1 MRLHILS
8 DLHLEFGHS
17 ELEDTDADVVVLAGD
32 IHVGREGRRWI
43 RKQFPD
49 KPVIYVLGN
58 HEYYRHAIPSLTDT
72 LKRESDGSLIHILEN
87 SVVELGGFAFLGCT
101 LWTDFQSAPDAHA
114 AMREADKV
122 MSDFDLITTTDADRL
137 LRPED
142 TVRFHIESLAWLK
155 SELPSHNSA
164 RTVVITHHAPS
175 CRSVP
180 PFYAGNVLN
189 AAFVSNLDALVEGAG
204 VPLWIH
210 GHTHYN
216 VDYVLGSTRVLSN
229 QRGYPDQ
236 LEVGFN
242 PGLVVEL

>member
-17 ELEDTDADVVVLAGD
+17 ELPGTDADVVALAGD

-58 HEYYRHAIPSLTDT
+58 HEFYRHAIPKLTDT
-72 LKRESDGSLIHILEN
+72 LKRETDGSHIHVLEN
-87 SVVELGGFAFLGCT
+87 SVVELGGFTFLGCT
-101 LWTDFQSAPDAHA
+101 LWTDFQSAPDAQA

-122 MSDFDLITTTDADRL
+122 ISDFDLITTTGADRL

-142 TVRFHIESLAWLK
+142 TVRFHTESLAWLK
-155 SELPSHNSA
+155 SELDGRNPA
-164 RTVVITHHAPS
+164 RTIIITHHAPS
-175 CRSVP
+175 CRSIP

-189 AAFVSNLDALVEGAG
+189 AAFASNLDALVESAD

-236 LEVGFN
+236 LTPGFN
-242 PGLVVEL
+242 PGLIVEL